1 MVHCPPKTT
10 PSIITLILVSRL
22 IPFVENENADG
33 IRGFTRCLKRLQVA
47 LSESGVPRPS
57 RAGNFAGD
65 TIPSAFRFATA
76 PRSPDLLFMQRLG
89 LFTFL
94 KLLVLLCFAPAWFGC
109 AKPALPQRVV
119 RVAVLDGLATY
130 PADPGG
136 NVKQEGWWL
145 GSQDRYLSSTTGIEV
160 AEALARG
167 MARLPGV
174 AVQSRDDQ
182 RIYMAE
188 KERRLS
194 RAYPSLKSTERKRLL
209 LEQNPIDYGRDLNV
223 DFVIR
228 PEVLKASTVTNR
240 TFSWWWSDME
250 VIVEVWRVSPAEKV
264 STLTF
269 RKKEFFASQVA
280 LANRVA
286 KSTTTAVRRTN
297 MFGVE
302 TPLTVPPADAEPAP

>member
-1 MVHCPPKTT
+1 
-10 PSIITLILVSRL
+10 
-22 IPFVENENADG
+22 
-33 IRGFTRCLKRLQVA
+33 
-47 LSESGVPRPS
+47 
-57 RAGNFAGD
+57 
-65 TIPSAFRFATA
+65 
-76 PRSPDLLFMQRLG
+76 MQRHG
-89 LFTFL
+89 HFSFL
-94 KLLVLLCFAPAWFGC
+94 KLFVLLSCATVWFGC
-109 AKPALPQRVV
+109 AKPVLPQRVV

-130 PADPGG
+130 PVDPGG

-194 RAYPSLKSTERKRLL
+194 RAYPSLKSPERKRLL
-209 LEQNPIDYGRDLNV
+209 LMQNPLDYGRDLNV
-223 DFVIR
+223 DFVLR

-240 TFSWWWSDME
+240 TFSWWFSDMH

-264 STLTF
+264 ATLTF

-280 LANRVA
+280 LADRVA
-286 KSTTTAVRRTN
+286 RSTAEVSRRTN
-297 MFGVE
+297 LFGVE
-302 TPLTVPPADAEPAP
+302 TPLSAPEPVP

>member
-1 MVHCPPKTT
+1 
-10 PSIITLILVSRL
+10 
-22 IPFVENENADG
+22 
-33 IRGFTRCLKRLQVA
+33 
-47 LSESGVPRPS
+47 
-57 RAGNFAGD
+57 
-65 TIPSAFRFATA
+65 
-76 PRSPDLLFMQRLG
+76 MQRHG
-89 LFTFL
+89 LFIVLKCFL
-94 KLLVLLCFAPAWFGC
+94 VLCFAATCVGC
-109 AKPALPQRVV
+109 AKATLPQRVV

-130 PADPGG
+130 PVEPGG

-194 RAYPSLKSTERKRLL
+194 RAYPSLKSTERKKLL
-209 LEQNPIDYGRDLNV
+209 LEQDPIDYGRDLNV
-223 DFVIR
+223 DFVLR

-240 TFSWWWSDME
+240 TFSWWWSDMH

-269 RKKEFFASQVA
+269 RKKEFFASQVT
-280 LANRVA
+280 LADRVA
-286 KSTTTAVRRTN
+286 KSTAKVARRTN
-297 MFGVE
+297 LFGVE
-302 TPLTVPPADAEPAP
+302 TPLVTPESAP